1 VAVALLY
8 KFRGENF
15 VVALASASN
24 TLAQNLSFHSL
35 SLVDEKKK
43 KRMQAVEA
51 FGLIHIPATE
61 REIPTGKSFQ
71 NRKGSRE
78 I

>member
-1 VAVALLY
+1 MAVALLY

-24 TLAQNLSFHSL
+24 TLAQNLSFPSQ
-35 SLVDEKKK
+35 SLVDEKKE
-43 KRMQAVEA
+43 RMQAVEA

-61 REIPTGKSFQ
+61 REIPTGRSCQ
-71 NRKGSRE
+71 NKKGSRE

>member
-1 VAVALLY
+1 MAVALLY

-24 TLAQNLSFHSL
+24 TLAQNLSFHSQ
-35 SLVDEKKK
+35 SLVDEKK

-61 REIPTGKSFQ
+61 REIPTEVMSKQKRF
-71 NRKGSRE
+71 RD
-78 I
+78 

>member
-1 VAVALLY
+1 
-8 KFRGENF
+8 
-15 VVALASASN
+15 
-24 TLAQNLSFHSL
+24 
-35 SLVDEKKK
+35 
-43 KRMQAVEA
+43 MQAVEA